1 MERGLVEGVKE
12 RERERERVHEQVNEK
27 QTMITM
33 EQVVLGCLGG
43 LDGDLS
49 TPNLPSLGCHHS

>member
-1 MERGLVEGVKE
+1 MEKGLVEGVKE
-12 RERERERVHEQVNEK
+12 REREREWVHERVNEK
-27 QTMITM
+27 RTLITM
-33 EQVVLGCLGG
+33 GQVVLGCPAG